1 MATAYGRLAH
11 RETASRSWS
20 VPAQATWLA
29 PLITVATLF
38 FLWPML
44 NVIRI
49 AFTDTTL
56 LRDGYSYTLQTFSQT
71 LSDPALPKVL
81 GVTAVFVG
89 ASVAGQLLL
98 GLCIALIMQRAVARK
113 LRDIFEARTVAELAD
128 RIKTL
133 KWLVPGENPID
144 EDVEEREEIEI

>member
-1 MATAYGRLAH
+1 MAAPTYGRIAH
-11 RETASRSWS
+11 GRVAGRGFAL
-20 VPAQATWLA
+20 PAQTVWLA

-71 LSDPALPKVL
+71 LSDPGLPRVI

-98 GLCIALIMQRAVARK
+98 GLAIALIMQRAVARR
-113 LRDIFEARTVAELAD
+113 LHGAV
-128 RIKTL
+128 
-133 KWLVPGENPID
+133 LVRSVVLCAWVMPGILIGVVWQIVLNEGPFGLVN
-144 EDVEEREEIEI
+144 